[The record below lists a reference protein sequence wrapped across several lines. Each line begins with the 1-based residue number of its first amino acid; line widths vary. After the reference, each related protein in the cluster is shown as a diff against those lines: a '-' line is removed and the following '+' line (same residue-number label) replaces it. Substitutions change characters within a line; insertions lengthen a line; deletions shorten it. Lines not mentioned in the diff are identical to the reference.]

1 MSANNLHRIR
11 IRSKKKSGQNGV
23 AAVEFS
29 LVVGMFLVLV
39 FGIIELARLMY
50 MYNTL
55 TEVTRATARAAT
67 NIAFTDNDALNLAR
81 RRAVF
86 NEETGVLPF
95 GSPITWQ
102 HIRIEYLYL
111 ASTGGSQELQPIPP
125 GSMPPSPAQNRVNCM
140 ADPTGIS
147 CVRALQVRI
156 CREGNAAG
164 ACTPVTY
171 QTLMPLISL
180 PLPLPTS
187 LTVVTA
193 ETLGYQTGDTPGL

>member
-1 MSANNLHRIR
+1 MSANNMRRIR
-11 IRSKKKSGQNGV
+11 IRSRKTSGQKGV

-55 TEVTRATARAAT
+55 AEVTRATARAAT
-67 NIAFTDNDALNLAR
+67 NIAFTDTDALNLAR

-95 GSPITWQ
+95 GSPITSQ

-111 ASTGGSQELQPIPP
+111 ASTGGSRELQPIPP
-125 GSMPPSPAQNRVNCM
+125 GSMPASPAQNRVNCM
-140 ADPTGIS
+140 TDPNGIS
-147 CVRALQVRI
+147 CVRAVQVRI

-164 ACTPVTY
+164 ACSPVTY

-187 LTVVTA
+187 LTIVTA
-193 ETLGYQTGDTPGL
+193 ETLGYQTGDTPGS